1 MVRCSG
7 SSSGSGSGSGSSCW
21 PLAPCRALTALAP
34 HRIELASSAG
44 FPSLLDP
51 SSGYTGGGGGRGGA
65 KSTSLLDPSSGY
77 TGHAGAGKS
86 SLPVQIK
93 RPQVYGSQPLAPK
106 PKGRPSPRRTRA
118 RGAKSTWA
126 NGYDRDRPLARSWD
140 RAQGP
145 LVRSRMYSSTD
156 STSSRNGFGAGR
168 SAMHHSGPFD
178 YQQPPTRP
186 ALQGDVG
193 PRPGTSPA
201 HLALESQVTSALDE
215 LRGVM
220 EQVRAHLAS
229 PALRAGP
236 ACPVP
241 ILLTAVRLRRT

>member
-1 MVRCSG
+1 MVRC

-21 PLAPCRALTALAP
+21 PLAPCRALTAPLAA

-44 FPSLLDP
+44 FP
-51 SSGYTGGGGGRGGA
+51 
-65 KSTSLLDPSSGY
+65 SLLDPSSGY